1 MSKRR
6 CQVNQQC
13 VFRQRGEMFIQGS
26 ESRQS
31 MSEATEGFRN
41 YKVAEQSREGMESEG
56 GEGYKR
62 RV

>member
-1 MSKRR
+1 
-6 CQVNQQC
+6 
-13 VFRQRGEMFIQGS
+13 MFIQGS